1 MTAYE
6 MRFSDWSSD
15 VCSSDLNGKVIGAS
29 AIALLAVL
37 TAPALA
43 QETPQG
49 DASGQAETGLQD
61 IVVTAQKRAENVQSV
76 PVAITAVSGDMLT
89 AKGISDVASLA
100 GQAPNVTLRSTAQFG
115 GSSSVLISY
124 IRGIGQNDFA
134 FNLEPGVG
142 VYIDRKST
150 RLKPS

>member
-100 GQAPNVTLRSTAQFG
+100 GQAPKVTLRSTAPFG
-115 GSSSVLISY
+115 GSNSD
-124 IRGIGQNDFA
+124 IGRASCRERVWQY
-134 FNLEPGVG
+134 G
-142 VYIDRKST
+142 
-150 RLKPS
+150 

>member
-1 MTAYE
+1 MIQGGGL
-6 MRFSDWSSD
+6 MK
-15 VCSSDLNGKVIGAS
+15 NGKGIGAS

-89 AKGISDVASLA
+89 
-100 GQAPNVTLRSTAQFG
+100 RSEARRVGKEGVSTC
-115 GSSSVLISY
+115 SSRWSPYQEKKNRTS
-124 IRGIGQNDFA
+124 N
-134 FNLEPGVG
+134 
-142 VYIDRKST
+142 T
-150 RLKPS
+150 KPQTQQ

>member
-1 MTAYE
+1 MLIGNC
-6 MRFSDWSSD
+6 SSD
-15 VCSSDLNGKVIGAS
+15 VDSSDLDGKGIGAS

-37 TAPALA
+37 TAPALV
-43 QETPQG
+43 QETPHG
-49 DASGQAETGLQD
+49 DASGQAETCLQD

-134 FNLEPGVG
+134 FNLEQIGRASCRERVCQC
-142 VYIDRKST
+142 V
-150 RLKPS
+150 

>member
-1 MTAYE
+1 MFI
-6 MRFSDWSSD
+6 RFFFRLYVAHRMLNELTHSFPTPP
-15 VCSSDLNGKVIGAS
+15 SSDLARSSSRAMIQVGGLMNNGKGVGAS

-89 AKGISDVASLA
+89 AKGI
-100 GQAPNVTLRSTAQFG
+100 R
-115 GSSSVLISY
+115 
-124 IRGIGQNDFA
+124 
-134 FNLEPGVG
+134 
-142 VYIDRKST
+142 DRKSVV
-150 RLKPS
+150 

>member
-1 MTAYE
+1 MVY
-6 MRFSDWSSD
+6 MYFFFSMIRRPPRTTRTDTLFPYTTLCRSGG
-15 VCSSDLNGKVIGAS
+15 LMKNGKGIGAS

-76 PVAITAVSGDMLT
+76 PE
-89 AKGISDVASLA
+89 
-100 GQAPNVTLRSTAQFG
+100 
-115 GSSSVLISY
+115 
-124 IRGIGQNDFA
+124 IGRA
-134 FNLEPGVG
+134 HV
-142 VYIDRKST
+142 
-150 RLKPS
+150 

>member
-1 MTAYE
+1 MIQGGGL
-6 MRFSDWSSD
+6 MK
-15 VCSSDLNGKVIGAS
+15 NGKGIGAS

-100 GQAPNVTLRSTAQFG
+100 GRAPNVTLRSTAQCD
-115 GSSSVLISY
+115 GSSRVEEHTSEGQVLMRRTYAVFGS
-124 IRGIGQNDFA
+124 RSK
-134 FNLEPGVG
+134 
-142 VYIDRKST
+142 R
-150 RLKPS
+150 

>member
-1 MTAYE
+1 MIQGGGL
-6 MRFSDWSSD
+6 MK
-15 VCSSDLNGKVIGAS
+15 NGKGIGAS

-89 AKGISDVASLA
+89 AKGISDVVSLA
-100 GQAPNVTLRSTAQFG
+100 GQAPHVTLRSTAQFG
-115 GSSSVLISY
+115 GSSSD
-124 IRGIGQNDFA
+124 IGRASCRERVWQY
-134 FNLEPGVG
+134 G
-142 VYIDRKST
+142 
-150 RLKPS
+150 